1 MSSRESNGVE
11 GEEEEKE
18 VKRKIQP
25 LSSDKHKSLSAQ
37 FIGQK
42 KGNKELKEGAKEVG
56 CVRRLSEAS
65 SDGNWYILCPFLQT
79 TNIIGFF
86 LQK

>member
-56 CVRRLSEAS
+56 CAAGCVRRLSEAS
-65 SDGNWYILCPFLQT
+65 SDGDWYILCPFLQ
-79 TNIIGFF
+79 I
-86 LQK
+86 